1 MKVYMF
7 EKQRWT
13 SGSKWKSFWCW
24 GFKNTLQ
31 ERIIFVKF
39 WNCLFETK
47 SSIFK
52 LPNNYRHPSKSLWN
66 ATCKAQFLKAI
77 VELTLCK
84 YVWLPNKNKCKI
96 FLFFFWVLDEFKV
109 DIMFALLAS
118 STFFPHLSAPY
129 VSFLTQ
135 MTLSAVHTSSV
146 TNVFTFTISLLCF
159 SHIYTQTHTHTPLV
173 GISATLLTG
182 ANQSYNTFIIST
194 PPQVPSCWVKSHL
207 GLFEC
212 FTALEICNYIM
223 DMGGPGLA
231 GSSHWQLDT
240 KQTRCEQNS
249 TPQKK
254 KKKKNKMKKRTKT
267 TVYDQRLA
275 VVMLHSFLGP
285 SLFNLHKL
293 QNGKLACGSKR
304 SHFKLGGKA
313 VEFQGFQKNKWWSF
327 QTRIVV

>member
-1 MKVYMF
+1 MLSFETACLRQRAPSLNCQTTINILPKVYGTRHV
-7 EKQRWT
+7 KP
-13 SGSKWKSFWCW
+13 SFW
-24 GFKNTLQ
+24 KQLLN
-31 ERIIFVKF
+31 
-39 WNCLFETK
+39 
-47 SSIFK
+47 S
-52 LPNNYRHPSKSLWN
+52 PSVSMFDYQMKIN
-66 ATCKAQFLKAI
+66 ARL
-77 VELTLCK
+77 L
-84 YVWLPNKNKCKI
+84 
-96 FLFFFWVLDEFKV
+96 LFFLVLDEFKV

-135 MTLSAVHTSSV
+135 VTLSAVHTSSV

-254 KKKKNKMKKRTKT
+254 KKKKNKMKKGTKT

-313 VEFQGFQKNKWWSF
+313 VEFQGFQKNKCWSS
-327 QTRIVV
+327 QTLIAV